1 MLPFPDE
8 QLWTYNNVTLALINA
23 KTGTAVKNAGV
34 DGKWII
40 PDKKSP
46 DIIESAFEVLGLSL
60 NNDQLWKSND
70 NHLSNIRKHLT
81 LDLLDEQMW
90 SFIGGNLG
98 MDYFNYRCLIK

>member
-8 QLWTYNNVTLALINA
+8 QLWMYNKETLALINA
-23 KTGTAVKNAGV
+23 KTGTAVKNGGV

-60 NNDQLWKSND
+60 NNDQIWKSSGNR
-70 NHLSNIRKHLT
+70 LSNIRKHLT
-81 LDLLDEQMW
+81 LDLLDEQIW
-90 SFIGGNLG
+90 SFNGGTLG
-98 MDYFNYRCLIK
+98 RDYFNDRCLIK